1 MSLTYLIGGG
11 NIFNYQNIPEN
22 YIIYRSGSNGGFQTI
37 TNNIGVLMN
46 YNNEYK
52 FGIPTAYELV
62 ENYSDNSIVM
72 TNDNKLVTVPVE
84 GTSENKLLRYIDNQ
98 WKIVDFSIEYIKP
111 ELYNSNSWQLWI
123 ADSDINVINI
133 PKDELYMYG
142 ISYSD
147 NQFILTNLYEHNINE
162 VYIQYNNSTT
172 AFVNVYTNAKIYTDV
187 NSNNTDLYTCIFSH
201 NKNEIFNGIIASYLS
216 NIRNVGIAPD
226 FYINRVYIYC
236 GLLIKNANNYTS
248 NSKMITLVKNE
259 EQQNVFTDSVFLNNV
274 FNGVSLNNIYITPIE
289 IYNIISNTNFI
300 YNTNFKFY
308 CMIQNDPNDIAE
320 YYWYYPRNYINMYLI
335 RHENNTI

>member
-62 ENYSDNSIVM
+62 ENYSDNSIVI

-162 VYIQYNNSTT
+162 VYISYNNSTT

-201 NKNEIFNGIIASYLS
+201 NKNEIFNGIITSCLN
-216 NIRNVGIAPD
+216 NITNVGISPD
-226 FYINRVYIYC
+226 FYIKGVYNYA
-236 GLLIKNANNYTS
+236 GLLIKNANDYTS
-248 NSKMITLVKNE
+248 KSKMITLVKNE
-259 EQQNVFTDSVFLNNV
+259 EQQNVYTDSVFLRNV

-289 IYNIISNTNFI
+289 IYNKISNTNFI

-308 CMIQNDPNDIAE
+308 CMIQTDSNDTAE

>member
-1 MSLTYLIGGG
+1 MSLTYLIGGGG

-22 YIIYRSGSNGGFQTI
+22 YLIYRSGSNGFQTI
-37 TNNIGVLMN
+37 TNNTGILMN

-123 ADSDINVINI
+123 ADNNINVINI
-133 PKDELYMYG
+133 PKDELYTYG

-147 NQFILTNLYEHNINE
+147 NQFILTNLYEHDINE
-162 VYIQYNNSTT
+162 IFIPYKNTITS
-172 AFVNVYTNAKIYTDV
+172 FKNVYTKAKLYADT
-187 NSNNTDLYTCIFSH
+187 NSNNTDLYTCIYSS
-201 NKNEIFNGIIASYLS
+201 NTNEIFNRDIINDINTTYSYPP
-216 NIRNVGIAPD
+216 PD
-226 FYINRVYIYC
+226 FIISMIYIYY
-236 GLLIKNANNYTS
+236 GLLIKNANEYTS
-248 NSKMITLVKNE
+248 NSKIIVRCKNNTKSKIE
-259 EQQNVFTDSVFLNNV
+259 ADNSSFRNMSNCISFNNT
-274 FNGVSLNNIYITPIE
+274 IIMPIE
-289 IYNIISNTNFI
+289 TVSHLESLDFI
-300 YNTNFKFY
+300 YSYDLKIY
-308 CMIQNDPNDIAE
+308 LMIQTDPNDTAE
-320 YYWYYPRNYINMYLI
+320 YYWYYPRNYINMYLK
-335 RHENNTI
+335 RV

>member
-1 MSLTYLIGGG
+1 
-11 NIFNYQNIPEN
+11 
-22 YIIYRSGSNGGFQTI
+22 
-37 TNNIGVLMN
+37 MN

-147 NQFILTNLYEHNINE
+147 NQFILTNLYNHDINE
-162 VYIQYNNSTT
+162 LLISYINTT
-172 AFVNVYTNAKIYTDV
+172 TSFKNVYTKAKLYANS
-187 NSNNTDLYTCIFSH
+187 NSNNTDLYTCIYSS
-201 NKNEIFNGIIASYLS
+201 NPNEIFNGDIVNDII
-216 NIRNVGIAPD
+216 
-226 FYINRVYIYC
+226 INYNYPPPGFIINKIFMYY
-236 GLLIKNANNYTS
+236 GLLIKNANEFTS
-248 NSKMITLVKNE
+248 NSKVISVCKNNTTSITYE
-259 EQQNVFTDSVFLNNV
+259 D
-274 FNGVSLNNIYITPIE
+274 NGVFRN
-289 IYNIISNTNFI
+289 ISNCVSFENTIIIPAETYSKVSSNFTYSTDLKI
-300 YNTNFKFY
+300 YF
-308 CMIQNDPNDIAE
+308 MIHTDPNDTAE

>member
-133 PKDELYMYG
+133 PKDELYIYG

-162 VYIQYNNSTT
+162 IVVKYNNTE
-172 AFVNVYTNAKIYTDV
+172 AFKNVYEKAKIYADT

-201 NKNEIFNGIIASYLS
+201 DVNEIFNGDLIDDISISSSLPS
-216 NIRNVGIAPD
+216 PD
-226 FYINRVYIYC
+226 FTINTIFVYY
-236 GLLIKNANNYTS
+236 GLLIKNVNNYTS
-248 NSKMITLVKNE
+248 NSKIISICKNNTTSITYE
-259 EQQNVFTDSVFLNNV
+259 D
-274 FNGVSLNNIYITPIE
+274 NGVFRN
-289 IYNIISNTNFI
+289 ISNCVSFDNTIIIPAETISSNLSNFI
-300 YNTNFKFY
+300 YSTDLKIYF
-308 CMIQNDPNDIAE
+308 MIQTDSNDTAE
-320 YYWYYPRNYINMYLI
+320 YYWYYPRNYINMYLK
-335 RHENNTI
+335 RV

>member
-162 VYIQYNNSTT
+162 IVVKYNNTE
-172 AFVNVYTNAKIYTDV
+172 AFKNVYEKAKIYADT

-201 NKNEIFNGIIASYLS
+201 DVNEIFNGDLVDDI
-216 NIRNVGIAPD
+216 
-226 FYINRVYIYC
+226 YINSVPSPNFTVITIYC
-236 GLLIKNANNYTS
+236 YYGILIKNVNNYTS
-248 NSKMITLVKNE
+248 NSKIISICKNNTTSITYE
-259 EQQNVFTDSVFLNNV
+259 D
-274 FNGVSLNNIYITPIE
+274 NGVFRN
-289 IYNIISNTNFI
+289 ISNCVSFDNTIIIPAETFSNLSNFI
-300 YNTNFKFY
+300 YSTDFKIYF
-308 CMIQNDPNDIAE
+308 MIQTDSNDTAE
-320 YYWYYPRNYINMYLI
+320 YYWYYPRNYINMYLK
-335 RHENNTI
+335 RV

>member
-162 VYIQYNNSTT
+162 IVVKYNNTE
-172 AFVNVYTNAKIYTDV
+172 AFKNVYEKAKIYADT

-201 NKNEIFNGIIASYLS
+201 DVNEIFNGDLVDDI
-216 NIRNVGIAPD
+216 
-226 FYINRVYIYC
+226 YINSVPSPNFTVITIYC
-236 GLLIKNANNYTS
+236 YYGILIKNVNNYTS
-248 NSKMITLVKNE
+248 NSKVISICKNNTTSITYE
-259 EQQNVFTDSVFLNNV
+259 D
-274 FNGVSLNNIYITPIE
+274 NGVFRN
-289 IYNIISNTNFI
+289 ISNCVSFDNTIIIPAETISSNLSNFI
-300 YNTNFKFY
+300 YSTDLKIYF
-308 CMIQNDPNDIAE
+308 MIQTDSNDTAE
-320 YYWYYPRNYINMYLI
+320 YYWYYPRNYINMYLK
-335 RHENNTI
+335 RV